1 MPYNSNSYG
10 SKNKTRYAL
19 WTLQSWSYHKKY
31 LTKKKIEDLQEQN
44 LTIPREPGGGTGTM
58 ASWDTNCIKAI
69 LNLCESLVKTSGNRL
84 QRRNIETTFGVQCRY
99 TCDCC
104 ERWSTVRNGC
114 VLLIFYMCKKKIT
127 MGAFHS
133 TKPRE
138 PNGAESSWET
148 FQQFRLKIPEFLNC
162 EFQDILGKK

>member
-31 LTKKKIEDLQEQN
+31 LTQKKKIEDLQEQN

-58 ASWDTNCIKAI
+58 ASWDTNCMIKAI

-84 QRRNIETTFGVQCRY
+84 QRKNIETTFGVQCRY

-104 ERWSTVRNGC
+104 EWWSTVRNGC
-114 VLLIFYMCKKKIT
+114 VLLIFYFARKKSQWALSIQQNLGSLMAQKVP
-127 MGAFHS
+127 G
-133 TKPRE
+133 KL
-138 PNGAESSWET
+138 SSNSDWK
-148 FQQFRLKIPEFLNC
+148 FLKSKWNRSS
-162 EFQDILGKK
+162 Q